1 VAAYLIDT
9 NVISELRKGARC
21 NAAVASWLQGAPEGS
36 IYTSVLVIGE
46 LRRGIESLRRR
57 DAAAAL
63 ALEAWLAEV
72 VREHGDR
79 VLGVDQAVA
88 ETWGRLNVPDPLPV
102 IDGLLAATAL
112 VHGLT
117 LVTRNVKDV
126 SRTGVSVLDPFS
138 GPEPPP

>member
-21 NAAVASWLQGAPEGS
+21 HAAVTSWLQGVPDGS
-36 IYTSVLVIGE
+36 LYTSVLVIGE
-46 LRRGIESLRRR
+46 LRRGIESIRLR
-57 DAAAAL
+57 DPAAAK
-63 ALEAWLAEV
+63 ALETWLATV
-72 VREHGDR
+72 IRQHGER
-79 VLGVDQAVA
+79 ILGVDRAVA
-88 ETWGRLNVPDPLPV
+88 EEWGRLSVPDPLPV

-126 SRTGVSVLDPFS
+126 ARTGVSVLDPFGAC
-138 GPEPPP
+138 GPSR